1 MISGPRITMT
11 PSSAQ
16 ITILLARWRE
26 GDQHARDQVFD
37 VVHSRLRDIAAR
49 LLQPAGGA
57 HTLEPNALVNELCIR
72 LIGNQT
78 INYNDR
84 AHFFAVAAQT
94 MRRILIDHA
103 RAAMAE
109 KRGGEQQRVS
119 LSGVDGLAPVPLN
132 EDMLA
137 LDAALS
143 KLATLDPRAA
153 QVVELRFFGGLEE
166 DQVAEVLRVST
177 ITVKRDWKAA
187 RAWLAGQLSTPGRN
201 PQL

>member
-1 MISGPRITMT
+1 MLPAPRIMT
-11 PSSAQ
+11 LPPEE
-16 ITILLARWRE
+16 ITAWLARWRE

-37 VVHSRLRDIAAR
+37 VVHSRLREIAGR
-49 LLQPAGGA
+49 LLQPARGD
-57 HTLEPNALVNELCIR
+57 HTLEPSALVNELCIR

-103 RAAMAE
+103 RAGLAE

-132 EDMLA
+132 EDMLD
-137 LDAALS
+137 LDEALS
-143 KLATLDPRAA
+143 KLATLDARAA

-166 DQVAEVLRVST
+166 YQVAEVLGVSA

-187 RAWLAGQLSTPGRN
+187 RAWLSRQHIKPRRTPRF
-201 PQL
+201 